1 MSIFY
6 CAADFLYYSSFYK
19 WLRNLEKHPCRDIY
33 DFFFFPYGIAHGGPP
48 RGILSHS
55 ACFSGWASDPTELN
69 LEFDLSP
76 KLDPVHCA
84 MFIRT

>member
-1 MSIFY
+1 MI
-6 CAADFLYYSSFYK
+6 
-19 WLRNLEKHPCRDIY
+19 
-33 DFFFFPYGIAHGGPP
+33 FFFPYGIAHGGPP

-69 LEFDLSP
+69 VEFDLSP